1 MTETTR
7 PLATEELEDNA
18 KRIFPIEISAEEFV
32 AIDGLGWME
41 FRFKNYRYQ
50 DPQLDAWIQEVGAI
64 LASPPRVEA
73 CRQKYLT
80 EEQRSRLRFVENDL
94 DDLEE

>member
-1 MTETTR
+1 MTESTR
-7 PLATEELEDNA
+7 PLATQELEDNA
-18 KRIFPIEISAEEFV
+18 KQIFPVDMPAEEFV
-32 AIDGLGWME
+32 AVDGLGWMD

-64 LASPPRVEA
+64 LASPVQVEA
-73 CRQKYLT
+73 CRQKYLS
-80 EEQRSRLRFVENDL
+80 EEQRSRLRFIENDL